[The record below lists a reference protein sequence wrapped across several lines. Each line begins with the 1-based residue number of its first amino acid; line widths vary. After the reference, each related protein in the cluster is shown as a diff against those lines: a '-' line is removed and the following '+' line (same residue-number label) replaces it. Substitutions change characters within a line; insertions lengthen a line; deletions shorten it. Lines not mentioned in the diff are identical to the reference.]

1 MIPAIALAC
10 GAVVKT
16 IVNLTLIPIIGV
28 YGAPIGSLSCLLTAM
43 LIELW
48 IFRKNIKLELNY
60 MQTIVKPVILCAM
73 MGMFSLL
80 LQKGLAG
87 VLPIIQIGRF
97 VIRSEKS
104 ATILAIIFAVVFY
117 LVGLIWAK
125 ILDKNDYY
133 MLPYGEKIYNFL
145 KRIKLVKPTND

>member
-1 MIPAIALAC
+1 MCHDGNVFTIAT
-10 GAVVKT
+10 K
-16 IVNLTLIPIIGV
+16 
-28 YGAPIGSLSCLLTAM
+28 
-43 LIELW
+43 
-48 IFRKNIKLELNY
+48 R
-60 MQTIVKPVILCAM
+60 
-73 MGMFSLL
+73 
-80 LQKGLAG
+80 
-87 VLPIIQIGRF
+87 IGRS
-97 VIRSEKS
+97 IADNSNWKICYKIGKS